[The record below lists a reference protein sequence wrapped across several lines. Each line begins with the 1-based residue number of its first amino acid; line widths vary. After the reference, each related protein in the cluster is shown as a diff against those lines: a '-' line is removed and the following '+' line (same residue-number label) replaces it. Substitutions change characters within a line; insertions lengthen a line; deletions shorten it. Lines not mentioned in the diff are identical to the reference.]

1 MLREESRNFMVCLTS
16 NVTVVTCIKKAAVL
30 NFGRDK
36 DNSGDSI
43 VFLSLFRQM
52 SRYYCI

>member
-1 MLREESRNFMVCLTS
+1 MVCLTS